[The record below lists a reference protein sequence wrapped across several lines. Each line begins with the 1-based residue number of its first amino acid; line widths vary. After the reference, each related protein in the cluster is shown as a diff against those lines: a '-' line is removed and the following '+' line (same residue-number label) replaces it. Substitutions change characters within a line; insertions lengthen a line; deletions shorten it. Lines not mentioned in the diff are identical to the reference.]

1 MQIPVNNQKS
11 DNKGQKN
18 TQEKT
23 SWVEHP
29 GLAGMDPAKLAMLN
43 SFAQQSSGKSPQE
56 LLPLL
61 MAAASRNR
69 SNGTKFSNAE
79 VETIIE
85 VLKTG
90 KSPEETARMDRI
102 IQMMKMLQ

>member
-1 MQIPVNNQKS
+1 MDNRSNGSGKQK
-11 DNKGQKN
+11 KV
-18 TQEKT
+18 QENA
-23 SWVEHP
+23 SWTKDP
-29 GLAGMDPAKLAMLN
+29 SLAGMDPAKLAMLN
-43 SFAQQSSGKSPQE
+43 SFAQQSSGKNPQE